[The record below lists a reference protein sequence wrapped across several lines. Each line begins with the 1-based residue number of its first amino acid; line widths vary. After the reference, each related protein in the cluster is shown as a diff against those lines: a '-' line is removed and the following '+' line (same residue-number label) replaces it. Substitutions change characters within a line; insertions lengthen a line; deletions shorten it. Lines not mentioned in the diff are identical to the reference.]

1 MKKKHQQKFIFLA
14 FCLFVAFNLPI
25 ILLFNSSEYTIF
37 GLPIIYVY
45 IFGVWLLSI
54 IVTFFLT
61 KNTDE

>member
-25 ILLFNSSEYTIF
+25 ILLFNSSENTIF

-54 IVTFFLT
+54 IVTFFLI

>member
-25 ILLFNSSEYTIF
+25 ILLFNSSENTIF

-54 IVTFFLT
+54 LITFFLT

>member
-25 ILLFNSSEYTIF
+25 ILLFNSSENTIF

-45 IFGVWLLSI
+45 IFGIWLLSI
-54 IVTFFLT
+54 IVTFILIN
-61 KNTDE
+61 KIDE